1 MHIRVN
7 GNVAPVAA
15 RFTSTAARFAGRVLP
30 VFLVLALLP
39 VASVTSAES
48 QRVILVLGDSLST
61 AYGIDMEKSW
71 VSLLEKRLRRRKP
84 DYRVVNTS
92 ISGETTRGGVARVAG
107 ALAAHAPQIVIV
119 ELGGNDGLRGIDLE
133 TTRRN
138 LETIVGNCLEA
149 GAEVLLLAMD
159 LPPNYGPSFINGFRS
174 IYTRIAEQDRVKLV
188 PFFLQGVAGDP
199 VLMQADGIHPQAEAQ
214 PKLLD
219 NVWPHLEPLLAG

>member
-1 MHIRVN
+1 MRVN
-7 GNVAPVAA
+7 GNAAPVAVRSA
-15 RFTSTAARFAGRVLP
+15 DTVASRAVPALLVIVA
-30 VFLVLALLP
+30 LVLLP
-39 VASVTSAES
+39 GASVTSAES

-61 AYGIDMEKSW
+61 AYGIDLEKSW
-71 VSLLEKRLRRRKP
+71 VSLLQKRLRQSKP

-107 ALAAHAPQIVIV
+107 ALAAHAPEIVIV
-119 ELGGNDGLRGIDLE
+119 ELGGNDGLRGIDLDA
-133 TTRRN
+133 TRRN

>member
-1 MHIRVN
+1 MRVN
-7 GNVAPVAA
+7 RSGAPSAAQSLSTVASFA
-15 RFTSTAARFAGRVLP
+15 RRVLL
-30 VFLVLALLP
+30 VFFALALLP
-39 VASVTSAES
+39 GASATSAES
-48 QRVILVLGDSLST
+48 RRVILVLGDSLST
-61 AYGIDMEKSW
+61 AYGIDVEKSW
-71 VSLLEKRLRRRKP
+71 VSLLQKRLRQSKP
-84 DYRVVNTS
+84 DYRVVNAS

-107 ALAAHAPQIVIV
+107 ALAADAPEIVIV

-188 PFFLQGVAGDP
+188 PFFLEGVAGDP
-199 VLMQADGIHPQAEAQ
+199 ALMQADGIHPQAEAQ

-219 NVWPHLEPLLAG
+219 NVWLYLEPLLAG